1 MRRGVCGAS
10 PGWRRVP
17 ASGALFGRRPPS
29 PYVAVGVPR
38 LAPVPYFFLDR
49 FSRTR
54 TEMWIGV
61 PSKPNSS
68 RSLRSTKRR

>member
-1 MRRGVCGAS
+1 MPRGCTTYRPDCPRHHAAAPDPSTVKGRSRRD
-10 PGWRRVP
+10 
-17 ASGALFGRRPPS
+17 RPFTLS
-29 PYVAVGVPR
+29 VVG
-38 LAPVPYFFLDR
+38 YFFLPR

-68 RSLRSTKRR
+68 RSRRSMKRR

>member
-1 MRRGVCGAS
+1 MSRPWPCRRDSAGA
-10 PGWRRVP
+10 RD
-17 ASGALFGRRPPS
+17 RRPDVKGGPPS
-29 PYVAVGVPR
+29 EPGGPPFTAYGR
-38 LAPVPYFFLDR
+38 YFFFAPR

-68 RSLRSTKRR
+68 RSRRSMKRR

>member
-1 MRRGVCGAS
+1 MCPPRCRRGRAGARERAGPTMKGGPRKRGPPFTS
-10 PGWRRVP
+10 YRRC
-17 ASGALFGRRPPS
+17 
-29 PYVAVGVPR
+29 
-38 LAPVPYFFLDR
+38 YFFFVPR

-68 RSLRSTKRR
+68 RSRRSMKRR